1 MKMLL
6 EFIKYI
12 LLLDLVL
19 SFISIDFNIM
29 MIKELEKQNKS
40 IKKRNEKIKSFFCKI
55 FRN

>member
-29 MIKELEKQNKS
+29 MIKELEKQNKL
-40 IKKRNEKIKSFFCKI
+40 IKKRNDKIKSFFCKI
-55 FRN
+55 FKN